1 MFRLTLVDVSSVSTG
16 LFITGAVFIL
26 LIFSLLSFG
35 ILQMFQ
41 QRRRVGWY
49 SFAGAVVS
57 SAAFWL
63 ILDQWFV

>member
-1 MFRLTLVDVSSVSTG
+1 MTLVDVSSVSAG

-41 QRRRVGWY
+41 QRQRAGWY

-57 SAAFWL
+57 GVAFWV